1 MNEFSF
7 ARIGKLMRLE
17 FLLHRKYYWML
28 ILGGF
33 LLVVLLLLFIWYQN
47 SESIRQFDQYV
58 KGSSNQWIWQAGA
71 YVGIYIGFKILIIF
85 LVVAQSFLDLRSQSS
100 AERYLLLPASTLEKL
115 ISQVVFKFGLA
126 ELVLPIVFW
135 LGAKAALAL
144 WLGSIQQLFDLPM
157 AAELVS
163 FDFDML
169 WSFPGNQNWAVYLL
183 MWGMILITPSIF
195 FTGSLFFGKW
205 NIVLTPLSI
214 IVFYLILA
222 GSSLALSQALF
233 SKEESVW
240 SFNISIDQP
249 EIFTDVPLMILLLIF
264 LLFLGT
270 VLSFVTAYYKLKER
284 EV

>member
-1 MNEFSF
+1 MNDFSF

-33 LLVVLLLLFIWYQN
+33 LLVVFLMLFVWYQN
-47 SESIRQFDQYV
+47 SSDLDE
-58 KGSSNQWIWQAGA
+58 WIWERGA
-71 YVGIYIGFKILIIF
+71 YVGIFIGFKILILF

-126 ELVLPIVFW
+126 ELILPIVFW
-135 LGAKAALAL
+135 VGIKVAALV
-144 WLGSIQQLFDLPM
+144 WLGFVQQVFDLPIP
-157 AAELVS
+157 AELAS

-169 WSFPGNQNWAVYLL
+169 WSFPGDQNWAVYLL
-183 MWGMILITPSIF
+183 LWGLMLITPSLF

-214 IVFYLILA
+214 FVFYLFLT
-222 GSSLALSQALF
+222 GSSLALSQSLF

-240 SFNISIDQP
+240 SFSISIEHP
-249 EIFTDVPLMILLLIF
+249 EIFDDVPLMILVIIF
-264 LLFLGT
+264 LLYAASA
-270 VLSFVTAYYKLKER
+270 LSYVVAYFKLKER